1 MDDSGFKSTRLSLMI
16 ISIGIIIYI
25 FGDGTVNGANIF
37 FGSLS
42 LKDTT
47 PVTYTAI
54 LIYIYMLWR
63 YWLYRHEVTGNF
75 GDEFKEYFY
84 SHPDYAS
91 IALKVIDK
99 IEDGEFKTNCT
110 NAVLTYNYTHT
121 PYFEDINRGEDNIKV
136 RRYYYPLMLNSFLS
150 PTHFYAGY
158 EDSEKKYKTGSKD
171 LQKLPKIYFSN
182 QTKKTIDVDTLQY
195 QCLELLVLSKM
206 IFTKRTFADF
216 FLPIPIALWAG
227 YLLLTK

>member
-75 GDEFKEYFY
+75 GDEFKEMT
-84 SHPDYAS
+84 SN
-91 IALKVIDK
+91 V
-99 IEDGEFKTNCT
+99 
-110 NAVLTYNYTHT
+110 NAFVH
-121 PYFEDINRGEDNIKV
+121 DR
-136 RRYYYPLMLNSFLS
+136 
-150 PTHFYAGY
+150 
-158 EDSEKKYKTGSKD
+158 KTGKLYLVGVGPNDHFWKFEMSKERHAAVGSGSD
-171 LQKLPKIYFSN
+171 HALTAMDMGATAEEAVKMAMKR
-182 QTKKTIDVDTLQY
+182 DVMTGGRIRLY
-195 QCLELLVLSKM
+195 
-206 IFTKRTFADF
+206 RA
-216 FLPIPIALWAG
+216 
-227 YLLLTK
+227 